1 MHFLIVY
8 WEGHR
13 YLSTWN
19 EKWRRSWKK
28 GKFGTFRLVI
38 GENLSLL
45 LSLATWAHTGSLTS
59 SHWPAP
65 PGPFPLTAF
74 QPLCPH
80 PVALY
85 RVFVTQVLDLALGLV
100 ESHNT
105 VLGPFIQF
113 VQIPIH
119 SLLSGVAG
127 HCYPLDYEVFILL
140 SIPVFQLRRLT
151 FTVKDWTRKALSSS
165 AFSTS
170 LLTIFLPTISHNLG
184 FPEVTV
190 FPIDLQSELG
200 DNRLSIICE
209 TRRISGLVHKSLD
222 TEGLG

>member
-1 MHFLIVY
+1 MKKELKEGEVWDIQTGNWREFITTAFIGYLGTHWLIDQQP
-8 WEGHR
+8 
-13 YLSTWN
+13 LT
-19 EKWRRSWKK
+19 
-28 GKFGTFRLVI
+28 GT
-38 GENLSLL
+38 
-45 LSLATWAHTGSLTS
+45 
-59 SHWPAP
+59 
-65 PGPFPLTAF
+65 PGPFPLAAF

-165 AFSTS
+165 AFSAS